1 MTKFGTSCVST
12 TFWKNGHFR
21 YEISNSINATSKLL
35 QNEKLDIIE
44 STKALKAID
53 DYFVKI
59 RTDDHFREILVDA
72 AELAEELEIEAVFT
86 NDIRARPRK
95 KTRQFLYESVDEP
108 ILDPQEKFKIN
119 FFFVV
124 LDTIHEA
131 LQERLLKAHSDYFS
145 FLYDFTVLRNIN
157 ERK

>member
-1 MTKFGTSCVST
+1 MTL
-12 TFWKNGHFR
+12 
-21 YEISNSINATSKLL
+21 E
-35 QNEKLDIIE
+35 
-44 STKALKAID
+44 
-53 DYFVKI
+53 
-59 RTDDHFREILVDA
+59 LVP
-72 AELAEELEIEAVFT
+72 E
-86 NDIRARPRK
+86 K

-108 ILDPQEKFKIN
+108 ILDPQEKFKID

-131 LQERLLKAHSDYFS
+131 LQERFDLLKAHSDYFS